1 MRMGLKLFRVS
12 KNLTQEEMAEKAG
25 VTRAVYSNIER
36 ARNDGSPK
44 FWETLQKAFDIQ
56 DEHMYALI

>member
-1 MRMGLKLFRVS
+1 
-12 KNLTQEEMAEKAG
+12 MAEKAG

-56 DEHMYALI
+56 DEHMYALIKIMEVEK